1 MIYAEPK
8 PKEEAPDF
16 SKFMNEDLSSLLTVI
31 SSSNMQGHECHN
43 NSAREVSNVQS
54 SGSGMTDD
62 NFGLDIK
69 PIACFLSPTPQTMM
83 KTKDATL
90 GTINLVSAKVD
101 PD

>member
-69 PIACFLSPTPQTMM
+69 PIASLFPLSNTASHDENQGCYSW
-83 KTKDATL
+83 D
-90 GTINLVSAKVD
+90 NL
-101 PD
+101 PGLF

>member
-69 PIACFLSPTPQTMM
+69 PIASLFPLSNTTNHDENQGCYSW
-83 KTKDATL
+83 D
-90 GTINLVSAKVD
+90 NL
-101 PD
+101 PGLC